1 MTVHLNMSDQQG
13 MGRVFDVCV
22 IGAGPA
28 GITVAMELAERGMVI
43 ALVESGDESDSL
55 LAQRLSDAE
64 IVTPSSHEVME
75 DAVRRG
81 LGGTSA
87 LWGGRCVPLDSI
99 DFEVRDFIDGS
110 GWPVGAVEL
119 APYYRRAC
127 TILGVGDP
135 AFEIDA
141 CQSLATKDHQLSANF
156 VDTQTARATQL
167 ERWSQSPNV
176 WESLQDKIKL
186 HPNITVQS
194 GLTCI
199 GFRQAQMNNSVT
211 EMLLQPTF
219 AVNSEPIIVKSHA
232 FVIACG
238 GVESTRLVLNSI
250 SDPLGLKVWSPQLV
264 GRYYMGHPSGKI
276 ADIELFGD
284 PTKTIY
290 GFESDGGVYIRR
302 RITFQPDTLCKE
314 ELLNIAF
321 WLDNAPLSDW
331 RHGSGVLSAAYLAL
345 SAPILGRF
353 LAPAAIRKRVA
364 GAHAGHRLQHVMNCM
379 RSPLRTVLFC
389 IKFFWQRYLAKP
401 RLPGFFTYS
410 ATNRYSLHYHAEQVP
425 NWNSTITLSDAV
437 DALGQ
442 RRAKISLEWSQQDID
457 SIIKAHQVLDQAL
470 QANGVGRLVYRMV
483 QEKFNES
490 IREQAVD
497 GFHQIG
503 TLRMATDPSS
513 GVTDS
518 YGCLFGVPNVFVA
531 SSAVFP
537 TSGQANPTLSLV
549 ALAVRQAE
557 YISKTFQ
564 RSAGNA

>member
-1 MTVHLNMSDQQG
+1 MIETVRKGDASISDI
-13 MGRVFDVCV
+13 CV
-22 IGAGPA
+22 VGAGPA
-28 GITVAMELAERGMVI
+28 GITAAIELAECGFAVT
-43 ALVESGDESDSL
+43 LVESGDESNAP
-55 LAQRLSDAE
+55 LAQRLSNAE
-64 IVTPSSHEVME
+64 IVTPGSHEVME

-87 LWGGRCVPLDSI
+87 LWGGRCVPLDPI
-99 DFEVRDFIDGS
+99 DFENRDFIVGS
-110 GWPVGAVEL
+110 GWPLSSGDLEE
-119 APYYRRAC
+119 YYRRAC
-127 TILGVGDP
+127 EILGVGDP
-135 AFEIDA
+135 AFEVDA
-141 CQSLATKDHQLSANF
+141 CRTLATKGRQLSSNFAN
-156 VDTQTARATQL
+156 TKTICATQL

-176 WESLQDKIKL
+176 WESFKDKVKL

-194 GLTCI
+194 GLTCV
-199 GFRQAQMNNSVT
+199 GFRQTQMDDPVT
-211 EMLLQPTF
+211 EMLLQPTS
-219 AVNSEPIIVKSHA
+219 APKPEPIIVKSRV

-238 GVESTRLVLNSI
+238 GVESTRLVLNSV
-250 SDPLGLKVWSPQLV
+250 SDPLGLKLSSPQLV

-290 GFESDGGVYIRR
+290 GFECDGGVYVRR
-302 RITFQPDTLCKE
+302 RITFQPDMLYKE
-314 ELLNIAF
+314 KLLNIAF

-345 SAPILGRF
+345 TAPLLGRF

-364 GAHAGHRLQHVMNCM
+364 GAHGAQRLQHVMNCM

-410 ATNRYSLHYHAEQVP
+410 ATNRYALHYHAEQVP
-425 NWNSTITLSDAV
+425 NWNSAITLSNEKDT
-437 DALGQ
+437 LGQ
-442 RRAKISLEWSQQDID
+442 RRAKISLEWSQQDVD
-457 SIIKAHQVLDQAL
+457 SIIKAHELLEQAL
-470 QANGVGRLVYRMV
+470 QANGVGRLIYRV
-483 QEKFNES
+483 ASEKLNES

-503 TLRMATDPSS
+503 TLRMAAESS
-513 GVTDS
+513 CGVTDS
-518 YGCLFGVPNVFVA
+518 YGCLFGTQNVFVA
-531 SSAVFP
+531 SSAIFP

-557 YISKTFQ
+557 YISNTFQ
-564 RSAGNA
+564 REACSA